1 MPINKKI
8 AAQVLET
15 LDSTGNELERLAK
28 SGFINPKVAAELIHN
43 IDTSADRIQVAAFG
57 QDGLE
62 AYKTKLAKVIKQDSD
77 EPYMKTFDN
86 VNAPEVVEADEPYMH
101 KTEPSFNSKSI
112 PTFDQDNSAT
122 VSERNEYDV
131 RDLSEWSNKTEKQPS
146 WPGGSSGKSTK
157 QGAAAPA
164 PVRRATAAAGARE
177 PKTWAP

>member
-8 AAQVLET
+8 AAQVLDT
-15 LDSTGNELERLAK
+15 LDSTGNEMERLAK
-28 SGFINPKVAAELIHN
+28 AGFIDARVASELVHL
-43 IDTSADRIQVAAFG
+43 IDTSADRIQTAAFG
-57 QDGLE
+57 QNGLE
-62 AYKTKLAKVIKQDSD
+62 AYKAKVAKVIKQDSD
-77 EPYMKTFDN
+77 EPYMKTFEN
-86 VNAPEVVEADEPYMH
+86 VNAPEKVESDEPYMH

-131 RDLSEWSNKTEKQPS
+131 RDLSEWTAPTKKQPS

-157 QGAAAPA
+157 QGSARAASA
-164 PVRRATAAAGARE
+164 